1 METTSMAVVSHGTAV
16 ANKSEDAAVLVD
28 ALPYLDSDY
37 TESDRQ
43 MAMQLIEDECRI
55 FRPMKNYLQNMSPP
69 DFDVFLTPCLIKEHI
84 RMSKKQEMPK
94 LDMSR
99 YELSCPST
107 TGRQGD
113 KTSWRKATAQNEHLL
128 LRNINLQL
136 MDEHAP
142 PVYLRYN
149 KDLETVL
156 HCEERELRKLREE
169 VMEIHSR
176 RRKSQ
181 MEAGLKLKDL
191 EQNWVQMVT
200 KNYKMELAC
209 QELAADNEVLAKKA
223 KLMS

>member
-1 METTSMAVVSHGTAV
+1 MSLAVVPVNAATVSKT
-16 ANKSEDAAVLVD
+16 EDAPVLVD

-43 MAMQLIEDECRI
+43 MAMQLIEDECRV
-55 FRPMKNYLQNMSPP
+55 FRPVKNYLQNMSPP
-69 DFDVFLTPCLIKEHI
+69 DFDIFLTPCLIKEHI

-113 KTSWRKATAQNEHLL
+113 KTSWRKASAQNEHLL

-149 KDLETVL
+149 RELEAML
-156 HCEERELRKLREE
+156 HCEEKELRKLREE

-209 QELAADNEVLAKKA
+209 QELAADNEMLAKKA